1 MDSKLRYKKHLKD
14 AANKGLITVLAL
26 RRLRAMS
33 PRTTRRLFNA
43 TVIPVVNYALTVW
56 MHAISNK
63 ARKILN

>member
-1 MDSKLRYKKHLKD
+1 MDFKLRYKKHVKN
-14 AANKGLITVLAL
+14 AANKGLTAVLAL

-33 PRTTRRLFNA
+33 PHTTRRLFNA
-43 TVIPVVNYALTVW
+43 TVIPVIDYASTVW